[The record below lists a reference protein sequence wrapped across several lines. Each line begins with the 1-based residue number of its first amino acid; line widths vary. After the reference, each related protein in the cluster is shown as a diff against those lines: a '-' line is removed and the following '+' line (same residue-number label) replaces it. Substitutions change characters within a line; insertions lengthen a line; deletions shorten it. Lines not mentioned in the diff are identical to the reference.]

1 MSEPRIVC
9 SACHG
14 DGADVE
20 DGTKDCRFCGGIG
33 SLLACAGCGQE
44 PIDPLR
50 APFCSCAC
58 EEECATKAKLDAIR
72 EARRGRGP

>member
-20 DGTKDCRFCGGIG
+20 DGTRDCRFCSGIG
-33 SLLACAGCGQE
+33 SLLACAVCGQE
-44 PIDPLR
+44 PQDPLF
-50 APFCSCAC
+50 APGCGSVCREQWEAQQRL
-58 EEECATKAKLDAIR
+58 AGPVPPLVRKA
-72 EARRGRGP
+72 P